1 MCAILDANL
10 IGEVFKADPEPAAGQ
25 FFNWMYS
32 HQCRLVVGGELRR
45 ELEQVE
51 NFVEWADDA
60 ALDGRLRVEDD
71 QAVDELARK
80 LNDADDCVSN
90 DEHVIALARVSGAR
104 LLFSRDEDLREDFR
118 NASLLQPRG
127 KLLPLGDTRN
137 AMRQRQMLLNAPDL
151 CPRYRR

>member
-10 IGEVFKADPEPAAGQ
+10 VGEVFRADPEPAAGQ

-32 HQCRLVVGGELRR
+32 HQCRLVIGGELRR

-51 NFVEWADDA
+51 SFVEWADDA
-60 ALDGRLRVEDD
+60 ALDGRLQVEDD
-71 QAVDELARK
+71 QVVDELARK
-80 LNDADDCVSN
+80 LSEADDCLSN

-104 LLFSRDEDLREDFR
+104 LLFSRDEDLRVDFR

-127 KLLPLGDTRN
+127 KTLPLGGNDN
-137 AMRQRQMLLNAPDL
+137 ARKQRRSLLDAPDL